1 MQFLPVTAATAAFLA
16 LMTVVLSG
24 LTSLR
29 RAQLKTSF
37 GDADD
42 TALRRRSRAH
52 GNFAEYAP
60 MALILVALIEAFGV
74 AHATVIALAG
84 TLCFARLLHAIGML
98 FMKGAALKAVAMFL
112 QHASFVYIAVLLLLR
127 L

>member
-16 LMTVVLSG
+16 LMMVALSS

-42 TALRRRSRAH
+42 ATLRRRNRAH
-52 GNFAEYAP
+52 GNFAEYATV
-60 MALILVALIEAFGV
+60 VALAV
-74 AHATVIALAG
+74 V
-84 TLCFARLLHAIGML
+84 LCLARLLHAIGML
-98 FMKGAALKAVAMFL
+98 FMEGAALKAVAMFA
-112 QHASFVYIAVLLLLR
+112 QHAAFVYIAVLLLQR